1 MPFHNRIAIASP
13 TGALLNVYASY
24 AEATPVGVVQI
35 NHGLAEHAGRYARLA
50 ERLVMYGFHA
60 YAHDHRGHGSTTA
73 AGAARGQF
81 GRKDGGATVLADV
94 TAILDL
100 IETQHPGLPVV
111 VFGHSMGGL
120 IAMETLLRHARRIRA
135 AAIWNI
141 NPGDAVS
148 IAAARAM
155 LAWERFRLGSD
166 MPSRLMLRLTFRA
179 WGRAIHNARTEFDWL
194 SHDPVEV
201 NKYIADPLC
210 GWAPSVG
217 MWRDIFEWMAHLAQ
231 DRAFDGVRRDIALH
245 LTAGGE
251 DPATRGGRATLRL
264 AERLRRLGFTDV
276 TFTAHPTARHEGLN
290 DTDRNRTVDEFI
302 SWARRV
308 VRN

>member
-24 AEATPVGVVQI
+24 TDMAPVGVVQI

-73 AGAARGQF
+73 AGAPRGQF
-81 GRKDGGATVLADV
+81 GRENGGASVVADV
-94 TAILDL
+94 VAMLDL
-100 IETQHPGLPVV
+100 IETQHPGLPII

-120 IAMETLLRHARRIRA
+120 IALETMLRQARRIRA
-135 AAIWNI
+135 AAAWNV
-141 NPGDAVS
+141 NPGSGLS
-148 IAAARAM
+148 IAVARAV

-166 MPSRLMLRLTFRA
+166 TPSRLLPRFTFQA
-179 WGRAIHNARTEFDWL
+179 WNAKIHNPRTAFDWL
-194 SHDPVEV
+194 SNDPVEV

-217 MWRDIFEWMAHLAQ
+217 MWHDIFGWMSHLTQ
-231 DRAFDGVRRDIALH
+231 ERAFDGIARDIPLYLA
-245 LTAGGE
+245 AGGG
-251 DPATRGGRATLRL
+251 DPATRGGRATTLL
-264 AERLRRLGFTDV
+264 ADRLRRLGFSDV
-276 TFTAHPTARHEGLN
+276 TSIVHPTARHEGLN
-290 DTDRNRTVDEFI
+290 DTDRNQVIDDFI
-302 SWARRV
+302 SWARQA
-308 VRN
+308 VRR